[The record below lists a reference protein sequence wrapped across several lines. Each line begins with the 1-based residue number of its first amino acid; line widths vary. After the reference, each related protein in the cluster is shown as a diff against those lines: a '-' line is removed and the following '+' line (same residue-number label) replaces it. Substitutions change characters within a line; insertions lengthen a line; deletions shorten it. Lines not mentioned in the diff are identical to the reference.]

1 MAAYSSGITFML
13 ASSLAASL
21 IIVRVSL
28 LRAKK
33 ELFPEVCHFTEAA
46 MREEGGGSQDSG
58 QRPL

>member
-1 MAAYSSGITFML
+1 ML

-28 LRAKK
+28 LTAKK